1 MKHQRNVVGSKIP
14 ELQNIQMRASESS
27 AEIDA
32 AQLVADYHIA
42 GLQGAAISGLS
53 SDRASLLKLQR
64 DYAYISQIC
73 QSAVARLV
81 DTSGAGGLNKD
92 SAVNLNQ
99 AYMKGASAHLT
110 MGWDANCVPYG
121 KFLLGIE
128 HQGLI

>member
-1 MKHQRNVVGSKIP
+1 MMAEADLRTYRGGCHCGAVRFEVV
-14 ELQNIQMRASESS
+14 
-27 AEIDA
+27 
-32 AQLVADYHIA
+32 
-42 GLQGAAISGLS
+42 
-53 SDRASLLKLQR
+53 ASLLKLQR
-64 DYAYISQIC
+64 DYAYIGQIY

-81 DTSGAGGLNKD
+81 DASGAGGLNKD